1 MTTTDLPP
9 YARVRQAKR
18 ARYDAPAVHAILD
31 AGLVAHVGFIA
42 DGRPMVIPMAYGRD
56 GDMLYIHG
64 ASTTRIIRDVAEGF
78 PLCLTVSMVDGI
90 VAARSAFHHSV
101 NYRSVVVHGQ
111 AHHVTDPD
119 GHDHALKVITEHL
132 LPGRWAEVRPML
144 AKERKATGVLA
155 MRIDTAA
162 TKTRTG
168 GPVDDAADYDL
179 PIWAG
184 VIPVVTALG
193 RPVDDNRVVEGPP
206 CPPSLDAARPRFL

>member
-1 MTTTDLPP
+1 M
-9 YARVRQAKR
+9 
-18 ARYDAPAVHAILD
+18 
-31 AGLVAHVGFIA
+31 
-42 DGRPMVIPMAYGRD
+42 
-56 GDMLYIHG
+56 HG

-101 NYRSVVVHGQ
+101 NYRSVVMHGQ

-162 TKTRTG
+162 AKTRTG

-179 PIWAG
+179 SIWAG

-193 RPVDDNRVVEGPP
+193 RPADDNRVVEGTP
-206 CPPSLDAARPRFL
+206 CPPSLDAARHRFL